1 MRGQKYLKGACQHC
15 GGHIEF
21 PAEIVGTPTPCP
33 HCGQHTELLLARPAE
48 ESGLPL
54 RVILWTVAAI
64 VVLLA
69 GLAGSLFAVKRAQR
83 LVERQRQHAPAM
95 AAPVLP
101 TNAPEVAD
109 AIKNGVE
116 QNDFAVSEIM
126 LDKAAG
132 TSLVYGVGT
141 VRNAANRQRFGVKIQ
156 LALFDVSGQKVGTA
170 TEYRQVLEPNAEWHF
185 KALVVDSKAVS
196 AKLEWIKED

>member
-1 MRGQKYLKGACQHC
+1 
-15 GGHIEF
+15 
-21 PAEIVGTPTPCP
+21 
-33 HCGQHTELLLARPAE
+33 
-48 ESGLPL
+48 
-54 RVILWTVAAI
+54 
-64 VVLLA
+64 
-69 GLAGSLFAVKRAQR
+69 
-83 LVERQRQHAPAM
+83 M